1 MTEERA
7 KCCGN
12 CWWWIEYWLCEGGWC
27 QRNGSDMLAS
37 EGCSRWKQDRCEDGD
52 QDDYDEEEDDHG
64 P

>member
-12 CWWWIEYWLCEGGWC
+12 CWWWIKYPSQERGFCMWD
-27 QRNGSDMLAS
+27 GSDSLAS
-37 EGCSRWKQDRCEDGD
+37 HGCFEWKQDLSKNGD
-52 QDDYDEEEDDHG
+52 QDDHDEEEVDHG